1 MRNVNASDARKHWF
15 RLLDEALNGEVI
27 IVQRKG
33 RRLVLRREDSAKNR
47 NGADAPR
54 YKKLL
59 RVPNAD
65 QADRW
70 SWEWRGPKKALAA
83 RRRRSR

>member
-33 RRLVLRREDSAKNR
+33 RRLILRREESNKNR
-47 NGADAPR
+47 KTLESPQ
-54 YKKLL
+54 YKNLL

-65 QADRW
+65 HADRW
-70 SWEWRGPKKALAA
+70 TWEWGDSRKGLIA
-83 RRRRSR
+83 RRRKAS

>member
-33 RRLVLRREDSAKNR
+33 RRLVLRREESAKNR
-47 NGADAPR
+47 KGSEASR
-54 YKKLL
+54 YKNLL

-65 QADRW
+65 HADRW
-70 SWEWRGPKKALAA
+70 TWEWRGSRKGLHA
-83 RRRRSR
+83 RRRRTS

>member
-27 IVQRKG
+27 IVQRRG
-33 RRLVLRREDSAKNR
+33 RRLILRREEADKNR
-47 NGADAPR
+47 KGCESPQ
-54 YKKLL
+54 YKNLL

-65 QADRW
+65 HADRW
-70 SWEWRGPKKALAA
+70 SWEWRGSRKSLVV
-83 RRRRSR
+83 RRRKTS